1 MISIAI
7 DGPAGVGKSTVAKE
21 ISKKLGF
28 IYVDTGAFYR
38 TIALFVLKNNIDAEN
53 IEVYLKNINIKP
65 RFENGVQKIYL
76 NGEDV
81 TDQIRFE
88 KISMMASKISAIP
101 EVRNFLL
108 TFHQDLALKNDVVM
122 DGRDIG
128 TVVLP
133 QAELKIFLIASVEE
147 RALRR
152 FKENTERGIETDL
165 ETLKEEIAARD
176 FKDSNRAISPLK
188 AADDAITFDTTGV
201 SIEGVVKFISE
212 KAKEILDK

>member
-1 MISIAI
+1 MQLVF
-7 DGPAGVGKSTVAKE
+7 VGE
-21 ISKKLGF
+21 C
-28 IYVDTGAFYR
+28 
-38 TIALFVLKNNIDAEN
+38 
-53 IEVYLKNINIKP
+53 
-65 RFENGVQKIYL
+65 
-76 NGEDV
+76 DV
-81 TDQIRFE
+81 TLPIRDNQVTNNVSAVAALPLVRE
-88 KISMMASKISAIP
+88 KLVHLQQEIAQAGGI
-101 EVRNFLL
+101 
-108 TFHQDLALKNDVVM
+108 VM